1 MFFPIFGAF
10 FFFCCYDFSCF
21 FLNKFHLCSKF
32 YVSNKTCPPT
42 FAVSRQ
48 NSDLG
53 SGTEPHNAV
62 ALVEIWIIMFLVGFL
77 DFFLNLFRFLSFLF
91 IWISS
96 WNVLDSFLSSEFW
109 SQFWWHCAKQCSQD
123 DALLGQDD
131 DALGQDNDA
140 LGHHFWI
147 QNSEHWA
154 TQCGRLGWDEVGHD
168 FCISSWFLEFLL
180 SSFGTESHNVDALV
194 EIIMVL
200 VRMMINKMNK
210 TMNVS
215 TNWVFQLL
223 IVKPFNILFHIGEI
237 RSSKV

>member
-10 FFFCCYDFSCF
+10 FFFCCINFSF

-131 DALGQDNDA
+131 DALG
-140 LGHHFWI
+140 HHFWI

-154 TQCGRLGWDEVGHD
+154 TRLRW
-168 FCISSWFLEFLL
+168 SWSWFLYFFLIFGI
-180 SSFGTESHNVDALV
+180 SSFFLWH
-194 EIIMVL
+194 
-200 VRMMINKMNK
+200 
-210 TMNVS
+210 
-215 TNWVFQLL
+215 WVTQCRRLGRDHHGLGQNDDKQDEQDNECVHKLSF
-223 IVKPFNILFHIGEI
+223 PTFNC
-237 RSSKV
+237 

>member
-1 MFFPIFGAF
+1 MFWIPSSHQSSDHSSGGIVPNNAVKMMLSLVKMMMLLVKIMMLLVKIMMLLVIIFG
-10 FFFCCYDFSCF
+10 
-21 FLNKFHLCSKF
+21 
-32 YVSNKTCPPT
+32 
-42 FAVSRQ
+42 SRIL
-48 NSDLG
+48 S
-53 SGTEPHNAV
+53 TEPH
-62 ALVEIWIIMFLVGFL
+62 
-77 DFFLNLFRFLSFLF
+77 
-91 IWISS
+91 
-96 WNVLDSFLSSEFW
+96 
-109 SQFWWHCAKQCSQD
+109 
-123 DALLGQDD
+123 
-131 DALGQDNDA
+131 
-140 LGHHFWI
+140 
-147 QNSEHWA
+147 
-154 TQCGRLGWDEVGHD
+154 GWDEVGHD